1 MTVSPDADRLLSSY
15 DFALP
20 PECIAQ
26 RPAEPRHSA
35 RLLAID
41 PTGCG
46 TPPWAR
52 HLRVWDLQH
61 ELQSGDLLVVNDTRV
76 LRARLE
82 ARLPTGAAV
91 ELLVLEPWQ
100 AASAPGQW
108 LCLAKPAKKLK
119 PGHRLEVVA
128 EGQPALPVQV
138 LGFLLLIAMIGVIAL
153 SRRPDGPE
161 DAA

>member
-100 AASAPGQW
+100 APSAHKRWVIHLHGALMLRFLPHF
-108 LCLAKPAKKLK
+108 LDLS
-119 PGHRLEVVA
+119 GHVCTET
-128 EGQPALPVQV
+128 
-138 LGFLLLIAMIGVIAL
+138 L
-153 SRRPDGPE
+153 SE
-161 DAA
+161 L